1 MVTEL
6 IPRNGNIFGSQKW
19 EPIWYHKTV
28 TDLAPTD
35 GNRTWYPKMGTD
47 LVHQNGNRFGNHKW
61 ELNWCPQTVFLDQHH
76 TDLMCANGNR
86 YRSQA
91 YCLCAN
97 TLIRV
102 VSKSGRRCGFKGSR
116 SFVSKGNRQID
127 TECLGRRCI
136 VDNIYV
142 IPEDDTDV
150 DPEKQ
155 LSLAA
160 TAGAFWVFKIYI

>member
-1 MVTEL
+1 MGTEL
-6 IPRNGNIFGSQKW
+6 GTRKW
-19 EPIWYHKTV
+19 EPIWYT
-28 TDLAPTD
+28 
-35 GNRTWYPKMGTD
+35 KMGTD
-47 LVHQNGNRFGNHKW
+47 LVTTNGNSIGVPKLF
-61 ELNWCPQTVFLDQHH
+61 FLDQHH

-86 YRSQA
+86 YLSQA

-116 SFVSKGNRQID
+116 SFGSKGNRRID

-160 TAGAFWVFKIYI
+160 TAGAFWVFEIYI